1 MQYPVRLLCQVFD
14 LPKSSYYDWKKARQA
29 RQPDVQRLQLV
40 AEAKAFF
47 KTSRE
52 SIGSRRISRHLRSQG
67 YDIGRYA
74 ARTLMREHG
83 LVAKAQKKHRYP
95 KPGPISTVAD
105 NHLDRQFSPIAPN
118 QCWVGDITYL
128 RVLGG
133 WVYLAVVMDLFAR
146 RIVGWAVS
154 ESPDTAL
161 CKTALLRAIE
171 TRQPPPGLLF
181 HSDQG
186 CQYTSLDFQSL
197 LQSHG
202 IVASMSRR
210 GCCWDN
216 APMERLFRTLKY
228 EWMPEHGYADKISAQ
243 LDVSQFLMD
252 YYNQQRLHS
261 FNDYLTPVQ
270 RELQWSQTIH

>member
-1 MQYPVRLLCQVFD
+1 MQYPVRLLCQV
-14 LPKSSYYDWKKARQA
+14 LSVPKSSYYDWRQA
-29 RQPDVQRLQLV
+29 RKAGQQDVQRLQLV
-40 AEAKAFF
+40 ADSKALF
-47 KTSRE
+47 KASRG
-52 SIGSRRISRHLRSQG
+52 SIGSRRLSRHLRNQG
-67 YDIGRYA
+67 YPVGRYA

-83 LVAKAQKKHRYP
+83 LVAKAQRKHRYP
-95 KPGPISTVAD
+95 KAGPVSAVAG
-105 NHLDRQFSPIAPN
+105 NHLDRQFSPTAPN
-118 QCWVGDITYL
+118 QCWAGDVTYL

-154 ESPDTAL
+154 ESPDTQL
-161 CKTALLRAIE
+161 CKTALQRAIE

-186 CQYTSLDFQSL
+186 CQYTSGEFQQL
-197 LQSHG
+197 LRSQS

-216 APMERLFRTLKY
+216 APMERLFRSLKY
-228 EWMPEHGYADKISAQ
+228 EWMPSDGYVDKISAQ
-243 LDVSQFLMD
+243 LDVSQFLMG

-261 FNDYLTPVQ
+261 FNEYLTPVQ
-270 RELQWSQTIH
+270 RELQWSQTLQ